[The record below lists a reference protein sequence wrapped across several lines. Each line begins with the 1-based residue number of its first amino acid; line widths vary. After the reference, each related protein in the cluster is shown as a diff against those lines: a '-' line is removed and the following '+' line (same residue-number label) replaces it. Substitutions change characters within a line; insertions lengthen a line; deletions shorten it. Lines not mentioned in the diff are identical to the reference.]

1 MAMKCRSA
9 TVTFL
14 ALALAV
20 PAAVLANDI
29 YKWVDANGVVHFG
42 DVPAGNATVEIVH
55 ISSQPT
61 NPQAAQ
67 ARRSARTEAPGE
79 APAAEGLTKEE
90 LAAQERERAEKCTM
104 YKQRLQQYLTSRRLY
119 REDENGERV
128 YLDEKE
134 TLAAR
139 ADVQEKVLEYCNP

>member
-1 MAMKCRSA
+1 MKCRSV

-20 PAAVLANDI
+20 PAAALANDI
-29 YKWVDANGVVHFG
+29 YKWVDANGIVHFG
-42 DVPAGNATVEIVH
+42 DVPAGNAAVEIVH
-55 ISSQPT
+55 ISSQAT
-61 NPQAAQ
+61 DSAAVQ
-67 ARRSARTEAPGE
+67 ARRSARADAAGE
-79 APAAEGLTKEE
+79 TPAAEGLTKEE

-134 TLAAR
+134 MQAAR
-139 ADVQEKVLEYCNP
+139 ADVQEKVLEFCEP